1 MITESQKL
9 IETISDLRDEDLLRM
24 VYLESDQYRPGALT
38 FAKAEI
44 RQRGIASEQ
53 NAQISVGGPRPDLW
67 LAAFGERIWNSR
79 RTIAFS
85 LGFLA
90 SLFWFAKANFDSYQ
104 KMYKVNC
111 NDCYVFFGYPFYL
124 YQTGGFAGPTRYL
137 WGGLITDVAI
147 AMIVSWS
154 AGISVKKLTARM
166 TR

>member
-9 IETISDLRDEDLLRM
+9 IDTISNLRDEDLLRM
-24 VYLESDQYRPGALT
+24 VYLESEQYRPEALT
-38 FAKAEI
+38 YAKAEI
-44 RQRGIASEQ
+44 RQRGITTEQ
-53 NAQISVGGPRPDLW
+53 IAHVSVGGPRPDLW
-67 LAAFGERIWNSR
+67 LAAFGERIWKSR
-79 RTIAFS
+79 RTIALS
-85 LGFLA
+85 LGFLG

-137 WGGLITDVAI
+137 LGGLITDVAI
-147 AMIVSWS
+147 AIIVSGS
-154 AGISVKKLTARM
+154 LGILVKKLTAVM